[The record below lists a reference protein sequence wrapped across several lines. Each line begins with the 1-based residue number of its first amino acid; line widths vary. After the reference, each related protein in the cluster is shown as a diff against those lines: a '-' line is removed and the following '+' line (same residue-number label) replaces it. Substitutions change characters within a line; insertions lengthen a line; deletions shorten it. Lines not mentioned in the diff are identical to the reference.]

1 MVVMAVRGGAV
12 PCLSVRLSVR
22 LSVFMF
28 ACLFVSV
35 SAGRTGG
42 RGGRD
47 GRAGRTGGTDG
58 RDGRAMQND
67 RGHMER
73 HGAARATT
81 GRKQNNTER
90 LGALAK
96 FLLLI

>member
-42 RGGRD
+42 RA

>member
-35 SAGRTGG
+35 TGG
-42 RGGRD
+42 Q
-47 GRAGRTGGTDG
+47 AGGTDG

>member
-35 SAGRTGG
+35 SGARAGG
-42 RGGRD
+42 RA

-67 RGHMER
+67 RGHVER